1 MGTDGKAEE
10 SLNRI
15 IGTFT
20 LEKDPHDYKVQ
31 HFGLFSPGQPA
42 PYLTGLSIKKFF
54 LIFDL
59 KPLWYN
65 LRLFS
70 HVPSLVI

>member
-10 SLNRI
+10 SLNGI

-31 HFGLFSPGQPA
+31 HFGLFSLG
-42 PYLTGLSIKKFF
+42 
-54 LIFDL
+54 
-59 KPLWYN
+59 
-65 LRLFS
+65 
-70 HVPSLVI
+70 SLLHI